1 MERDPATAVVVGGC
15 RISTHTLTW
24 SVTDTNEIVFTF
36 KYISTHTLTWSVTLH
51 VIGLQCWLVNF
62 NSHAHVERDALC
74 ITGKPNISN
83 FNSHAHVERDPHSVS
98 MVSSKSYFNSH
109 AHVERDRSVRGILF
123 LPANFNSHAHV
134 ERDVQQ
140 KPTTQHPQ
148 ISTHTL
154 TWSVTVCAAVRT
166 AFEFISTHTLTWSVT
181 Q

>member
-1 MERDPATAVVVGGC
+1 MERDPVIAVVVGGC
-15 RISTHTLTW
+15 CISTHTLTW

-36 KYISTHTLTWSVTLH
+36 KYISTHTLTWSVTLN
-51 VIGLQCWLVNF
+51 VISLPGWLVNF

-134 ERDVQQ
+134 ERDLD
-140 KPTTQHPQ
+140 TGLSIIGIH

-154 TWSVTVCAAVRT
+154 TWSVT
-166 AFEFISTHTLTWSVT
+166 S
-181 Q
+181 

>member
-1 MERDPATAVVVGGC
+1 MERDPVIAVVVGGC
-15 RISTHTLTW
+15 CISTHTLTW

-36 KYISTHTLTWSVTLH
+36 KYISTHTLTWSVTLN
-51 VIGLQCWLVNF
+51 VISLPGWLVNF

-109 AHVERDRSVRGILF
+109 AHVERDEDILH
-123 LPANFNSHAHV
+123 S
-134 ERDVQQ
+134 RRR
-140 KPTTQHPQ
+140 TS

-154 TWSVTVCAAVRT
+154 TWSVTADGVQAR
-166 AFEFISTHTLTWSVT
+166 STCQFQLTRSRGA
-181 Q
+181 

>member
-1 MERDPATAVVVGGC
+1 MERDPVIAVVVGGC
-15 RISTHTLTW
+15 CISTHTLTW

-36 KYISTHTLTWSVTLH
+36 KYISTHTLTWSVTLN
-51 VIGLQCWLVNF
+51 VISLPGWLVNF

-74 ITGKPNISN
+74 ITGKPNIS
-83 FNSHAHVERDPHSVS
+83 
-98 MVSSKSYFNSH
+98 
-109 AHVERDRSVRGILF
+109 
-123 LPANFNSHAHV
+123 NFNSHAHV

>member
-1 MERDPATAVVVGGC
+1 MERDPVIAVVVGGC
-15 RISTHTLTW
+15 CISTHTLTW

-36 KYISTHTLTWSVTLH
+36 KYISTHTLTWSVTLN
-51 VIGLQCWLVNF
+51 VISLPGWLV
-62 NSHAHVERDALC
+62 
-74 ITGKPNISN
+74 N

-98 MVSSKSYFNSH
+98 MVSSKSY
-109 AHVERDRSVRGILF
+109 
-123 LPANFNSHAHV
+123 FNSHAHV